1 MTDSIRELTP
11 KEMKSVNGGLLP
23 VLAAIGS
30 FAAHSGVRTV
40 GGYLFTRSM
49 TTYGVY
55 SAAAS
60 FSDE

>member
-1 MTDSIRELTP
+1 MSETIRVLTQQ
-11 KEMKSVNGGLLP
+11 EMKVVNGGLLP

-30 FAAHSGVRTV
+30 FAAHSGVRSV
-40 GGYLFTRSM
+40 GGFLFSRAM

-60 FSDE
+60 RKDQ